1 MNERI
6 VELIKEKRFKEV
18 RTEILELN
26 TVNIADILEELEI
39 GEALVVFRMLPK
51 DVSVEVFAYLSNE
64 QQMNIINSITDKEI
78 KHIMNEL
85 YFDDMIDF
93 IEDLPANIVKKILMN
108 TKEEERVLINQF
120 LNYPDNSAGSLMTIE
135 YVDLKKNMTVQHAI
149 DHIKKTGIEK
159 ETIYTCYV
167 TDSNRKLEGIV
178 SLRKLV
184 ISDSNN
190 TIEELMSKDPVYV
203 NTHDDQEMVA
213 QLFKKY
219 DFIAIPVLDREERLL
234 GIITVDDIVDVI
246 EQENTEDFQK
256 MAGIEPSEAEYL
268 STNIFKLA
276 KNRITWLMIL
286 MISATFT
293 GRIIQ
298 RFDDVIQAVVVLA
311 SFIPMLMDTG
321 GNAGSQS
328 STLIIRGLAL
338 GEIKSKDIFKVVVRE
353 FAVSIVVGIVL
364 AGINFIRIF
373 YFEKTDL
380 GISITVTITLFITVV
395 MAKVI
400 GGMLPIIARKL
411 KVDPAIMASPLITTI
426 VDAGALIIYFSL
438 ASWILGL

>member
-203 NTHDDQEMVA
+203 NTHDDQEIVA

-219 DFIAIPVLDREERLL
+219 DFIAIPVLDREERLI

-268 STNIFKLA
+268 STNIFVLA

-298 RFDDVIQAVVVLA
+298 RFDDVIQAVVILA

-328 STLIIRGLAL
+328 STMVIRGLAL

-353 FAVSIVVGIVL
+353 FAVSIVVGIGL

-373 YFEKTDL
+373 YFENTDL

-395 MAKVI
+395 LAKVI
-400 GGMLPIIARKL
+400 GGVLPIIARSL

>member
-6 VELIKEKRFKEV
+6 IELMKDKKFKDV

-39 GEALVVFRMLPK
+39 TEALILFRMLPK

-64 QQMNIINSITDKEI
+64 QQMNIISSITDKEI
-78 KHIMNEL
+78 KHIMDEL

-93 IEDLPANIVKKILMN
+93 IEELPANIVKKILRN

-120 LNYPDNSAGSLMTIE
+120 LNYPDYSAGSLMTIE
-135 YVDLKKNMTVQHAI
+135 YVDLKKNMTVKEAI
-149 DHIKKTGIEK
+149 DNIKKTGIEK

-167 TDSNRKLEGIV
+167 TDSNRKMEGTI

-184 ISDSNN
+184 TSEPDH
-190 TIEELMSKDPVYV
+190 TIEELMVKNPVHV
-203 NTHDDQEMVA
+203 NTHDDQETVA

-219 DFIAIPVLDREERLL
+219 GFIAVPVLDREERLI

-268 STNIFKLA
+268 STNIFILA
-276 KNRITWLMIL
+276 KHRITWLLIL
-286 MISATFT
+286 MVSATFT

-298 RFDDVIQAVVVLA
+298 RFEDVLQSVVILA
-311 SFIPMLMDTG
+311 AFIPMLMDTG
-321 GNAGSQS
+321 GNAGAQS
-328 STLIIRGLAL
+328 STLVIRGLAL
-338 GEIKSKDIFKVVVRE
+338 GEIKSKDTLRVVVRE
-353 FAVSIVVGIVL
+353 LAVSLVVGLGL
-364 AGINFIRIF
+364 AGVNFIRIF

-380 GISITVTITLFITVV
+380 RISITVTITLFITIVL
-395 MAKVI
+395 AKVV
-400 GGMLPIIARKL
+400 GGILPIIARKL

-426 VDAGALIIYFSL
+426 VDAVALIVYFSL

>member
-268 STNIFKLA
+268 STNIFILA

-298 RFDDVIQAVVVLA
+298 RFDDVIQAVVILA

-328 STLIIRGLAL
+328 STLVIRGLAL

-353 FAVSIVVGIVL
+353 FAVSIVVGIGL
-364 AGINFIRIF
+364 AGVNFIRIF

>member
-219 DFIAIPVLDREERLL
+219 DFIAIPVLDREEKLL

-268 STNIFKLA
+268 STNIFILA

-298 RFDDVIQAVVVLA
+298 RFDDVIQAVVILA

-328 STLIIRGLAL
+328 STLVIRGLAL

-364 AGINFIRIF
+364 AGVNFIRIF